1 MKLEFEDEQGLL
13 SQEDR
18 ALLQRCADAAARTEG
33 VSETVSVF
41 VEIVDDAQIR
51 DINREQRGKNA
62 ATDVLSF
69 PTVNYPAGKTAKDC
83 ARLLRREYD
92 PETGA
97 CALGDIIISMDHVR
111 AQAQEYGHSERR
123 EAGYLLT
130 HGLFHLMGYDHIE
143 AADKPVMRAMEERA
157 LASIGLT
164 RENEAQSEE
173 KEADDPMTDER
184 LLELARQAR
193 KNAYVPYSRYAVG
206 AALLGEDGTVY
217 TGCNV
222 ENAAYGNTLCAERT
236 ALCKAVSEGARR
248 FTAIAIAS
256 EGSAPYP
263 CGACRQSLYEFAPN
277 LRVLVTWDGNV
288 REAMLR
294 DLLPEG
300 FGPSSLGK

>member
-1 MKLEFEDEQGLL
+1 MKLEFEDEMGLL
-13 SQEDR
+13 TPEDR
-18 ALLQRCADAAARTEG
+18 ALLQRCADAAALAEG
-33 VSETVSVF
+33 VSVPAGAF
-41 VEIVDDAQIR
+41 VEIVDDARIR
-51 DINREQRGKNA
+51 EINREQRGKDA

-69 PTVNYPAGKTAKDC
+69 PTVNYPAGRTARDC
-83 ARLLRREYD
+83 EHLLRREYD
-92 PETGA
+92 PETGV

-143 AADKPVMRAMEERA
+143 AADKPVMRAMEEKA
-157 LASIGLT
+157 LSSIGLT
-164 RENEAQSEE
+164 RENETQAGQKGE
-173 KEADDPMTDER
+173 DTMTDKR

-193 KNAYVPYSRYAVG
+193 KNAYVPYSGYAVG

-263 CGACRQSLYEFAPN
+263 CGACRQSLYEFAPE

-288 REAMLR
+288 CEAMLR